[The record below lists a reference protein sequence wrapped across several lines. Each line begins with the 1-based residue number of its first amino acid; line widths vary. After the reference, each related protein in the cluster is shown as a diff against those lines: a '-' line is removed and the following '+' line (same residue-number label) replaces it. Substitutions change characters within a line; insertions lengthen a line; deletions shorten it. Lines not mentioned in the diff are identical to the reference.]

1 VEDLADKTGR
11 QSARII
17 ANALNDANSRYLEEN
32 RSPSRKVNEL
42 DNRGSHYYVAM
53 YWAQAVAQND
63 DDAELAARFSAP
75 AQALVDNEE
84 KILAEL
90 LAAQGAPVDIG
101 GYYQPNEALTTAAMR
116 PSATLNA
123 IIDSI

>member
-1 VEDLADKTGR
+1 
-11 QSARII
+11 
-17 ANALNDANSRYLEEN
+17 
-32 RSPSRKVNEL
+32 
-42 DNRGSHYYVAM
+42 M
-53 YWAQAVAQND
+53 YWAQAMAENQ
-63 DDAELAARFSAP
+63 DDAELAARFTDA
-75 AQALVDNEE
+75 AKALADNEE

-101 GYYQPNEALTTAAMR
+101 GYYQPDEELATAAMR